1 MIVWDDIE
9 KLTKNYHSGFKK
21 LDGLNEKINIIKI
34 KLVIIKISFIL
45 VLQMKIMHQMIKLQL
60 NHLILNM
67 IQILKN

>member
-45 VLQMKIMHQMIKLQL
+45 VLQMKIMH
-60 NHLILNM
+60 
-67 IQILKN
+67 